1 MLGGIDPAY
10 YTGALHYVPLTRKA
24 YWQFELDAISV
35 RTSHLAT
42 LHPPPSAL
50 RPPPT
55 ALHPPVMRASC
66 PKPSVSSGSR
76 LTVWRGAHGR
86 PRRGL
91 LTMGL
96 LTIEPAADAG
106 ISSGRE
112 ASAAAA
118 VRSGQVTCTGT

>member
-50 RPPPT
+50 HPPPST
-55 ALHPPVMRASC
+55 LHPI
-66 PKPSVSSGSR
+66 
-76 LTVWRGAHGR
+76 GR
-86 PRRGL
+86 RQVPRRK
-91 LTMGL
+91 
-96 LTIEPAADAG
+96 DHRH
-106 ISSGRE
+106 S
-112 ASAAAA
+112 
-118 VRSGQVTCTGT
+118 